1 MSELLINVMPAETR
15 VALVE
20 QGTLKELML
29 ERNRSRS
36 HVGDIFQG
44 KVLRVMPGMEAAFVD
59 IGLERAGFI
68 HASDISE
75 LDAQGLEVRR
85 DQPARIGELLREGQ
99 FLTVQVIKDGIAGK
113 GARLSNHLTLAARHL
128 VLLPRSLHVGVS
140 QKIVDHQE
148 RERLEAL
155 LKNSLAESG
164 WEEPRG
170 FIVRTAAEGATQGEF
185 LEDIGHL
192 HRLWVKLMERLRRP
206 NEVRCV
212 YSEEPIYVRSMR
224 DLFGPK
230 VSRIFIDDVDAFD
243 KLSAFLKDY
252 IPDAH
257 ALLELTAKEPPLFE
271 LCEANGVSIEQQIEN
286 ALEKKVRLPNGGDLV
301 IEQTESMV
309 TIDVNTGSFIGARDQ
324 DSTILETN
332 LEAAAAIALQ
342 LRLRNLGGI
351 IVIDFI
357 DMHCEEHRSQVRKA
371 LIDALAK
378 DGAHTVVGE
387 FSQFGLLEMT
397 RKRVRE
403 SLQRVLR
410 APCED
415 CSGDGHVAS
424 IDSVVSVIHRRLL
437 VLSSRGDVF
446 RVKASHAVIDALRD
460 EARIIEQLIAGRLEF
475 LACSEYARSQFDIEI
490 TSKRLSGS

>member
-20 QGTLKELML
+20 QGILKELML

-85 DQPARIGELLREGQ
+85 EQPARIGELLREGQ

-128 VLLPRSLHVGVS
+128 VLLPRSLHIGVS

-155 LKNSLAESG
+155 LKKSLAESD

-170 FIVRTAAEGATQGEF
+170 FIVRTVAEGATQGEF
-185 LEDIGHL
+185 LEDLGHL
-192 HRLWVKLMERLRRP
+192 YRLWVKLKERLRRP

-230 VSRIFIDDVDAFD
+230 VNRILIDDVDAFD

-252 IPDAH
+252 IPDAR
-257 ALLELTAKEPPLFE
+257 ALLELAAKEPPLFE
-271 LCEANGVSIEQQIEN
+271 LCEAGGVSIEQQIEN

-309 TIDVNTGSFIGARDQ
+309 TIDVNTGSFIGVRDQ

-357 DMHCEEHRSQVRKA
+357 DMHCEEHRSQVRTA

-378 DGAHTVVGE
+378 DGAHTVVGG

-415 CSGDGHVAS
+415 CLGDGYVAS
-424 IDSVVSVIHRRLL
+424 IDSVVSRIHRRLL
-437 VLSSRGDVF
+437 VLSARSDAF
-446 RVKASHAVIDALRD
+446 RVKASHGVIDALRD
-460 EARIIEQLIAGRLEF
+460 ESRIIEQSIGGRLEF
-475 LACSEYARSQFDIEI
+475 VACAEHARSQFDIEI
-490 TSKRLSGS
+490 ISKRLGES